1 MIKIPDEYVLF
12 KHDDDWSAKFCETL
26 TNCLA
31 DPTAPDIVAYH
42 GIVINSNS
50 KTRTCF
56 DTDNS
61 ILELIDGELVN
72 DKKMNLN
79 SVIHLHFQ
87 QTDLYNLKAD
97 CRRYFWTCMN
107 ADLIDEYGD
116 KYLTPIE
123 RAVLKTV
130 MRYIPDRDKL
140 RLLTTS
146 NLNNDKKKLERVIK
160 KRRNGK

>member
-31 DPTAPDIVAYH
+31 DPAAPDIAVYH
-42 GIVINSNS
+42 GIVIESNN

-61 ILELIDGELVN
+61 ILELNDGELVN
-72 DKKMNLN
+72 DKKMNLS

-87 QTDLYNLKAD
+87 KTDLSNLKAD
-97 CRRYFWTCMN
+97 YQRYVWICRN
-107 ADLIDEYGD
+107 AGLIADYGG

-123 RAVLKTV
+123 RAVLKMV
-130 MRYIPDRDKL
+130 MEPSQYRDEFFGE
-140 RLLTTS
+140 
-146 NLNNDKKKLERVIK
+146 D
-160 KRRNGK
+160 